1 MSGASS
7 LLRRRV
13 LTLLV
18 KHRLREFELLSESP
32 YGSGHGLRHFIAT
45 RERCAAAAAA
55 TLPPSYVKVCC
66 LM

>member
-18 KHRLREFELLSESP
+18 KHRQREFELLSESP
-32 YGSGHGLRHFIAT
+32 FGSGHGLRHFIAT
-45 RERCAAAAAA
+45 KERFAAAAS
-55 TLPPSYVKVCC
+55 TSPPSYVKVCC